1 MNGPCLDAGR
11 FEACRVDT
19 GRLDAEPLPHTTSD
33 HCRAD
38 SIHKAG
44 ACVAASFVDPGL
56 SVAAARLLD
65 MDLQAPPGDAVGRAV
80 GGGAPDAPPCA
91 PAPPP
96 AAPSPASPSPV
107 AGDPESAWGLVGA
120 ASDAVAVAGAGL
132 WRCTDEQLVDLLR
145 AQAADLARIEAARLG
160 LVRELDARG
169 WAARVG
175 ATSTQ
180 AWLAHAL
187 RVDPRAAAA
196 DVRAARALDPAG
208 DAPPEPGAP
217 TMTGA
222 PTSADGP
229 VLAATG
235 RALAGGALSRA
246 HADAVLASVRAL
258 PTLPAVPADTG
269 AAAGADGSDGERAE
283 TREQLVA
290 RAEAWLLDKCGQFD
304 PATVR
309 RLGREVAHALDP
321 SDVLAG
327 ELAAA
332 ARDELWLTP
341 TDTGRVRV
349 RGELD
354 QVTGALLV
362 TLVDAGAGP
371 RPSAEDGPDRRPPAT
386 RRAHAFGEV
395 LRLAANAEPK
405 IAGGLRPQLIVTIPH
420 DSLRDALLQA
430 TQSADDSDRAAGWG
444 ARRLAVTETGTTISA
459 GWARKLACDATII
472 PTVLGSASEPL
483 DIGRASRVIP
493 PGLRRAL
500 ITRDHGCAFP
510 GCRRPPRWTDAHH
523 IRHWADGGPTALNN
537 LVLLCDHHHDV
548 IHHTDWAVTI
558 EAGRPVFTPPAWLD
572 PLRRARPPTDP
583 TAA

>member
-1 MNGPCLDAGR
+1 
-11 FEACRVDT
+11 
-19 GRLDAEPLPHTTSD
+19 
-33 HCRAD
+33 
-38 SIHKAG
+38 
-44 ACVAASFVDPGL
+44 
-56 SVAAARLLD
+56 
-65 MDLQAPPGDAVGRAV
+65 MDLQAPPGDGQPRVLKVARSSDVV
-80 GGGAPDAPPCA
+80 PVT
-91 PAPPP
+91 PAPSGVT
-96 AAPSPASPSPV
+96 PSPAV
-107 AGDPESAWGLVGA
+107 GDPVSAWGLVGVA
-120 ASDAVAVAGAGL
+120 ADAVAGAGAGL
-132 WRCTDEQLVDLLR
+132 WRCTDEQLVELLR
-145 AQAADLARIEAARLG
+145 AQAGDLARIEAARLG

-175 ATSTQ
+175 AASTQ

-217 TMTGA
+217 AMTGA

-235 RALAGGALSRA
+235 RALATGELSRA
-246 HADAVLASVRAL
+246 HADAVLASIRAL
-258 PTLPAVPADTG
+258 PTLPSLPAEPPVG
-269 AAAGADGSDGERAE
+269 AGADGSDGGQGE

-290 RAEAWLLDKCGQFD
+290 RAEAWLLGQCGQFD

-341 TDTGRVRV
+341 TDSGRVRV

-395 LRLAANAEPK
+395 LRLAANADPQ
-405 IAGGLRPQLIVTIPH
+405 IAGGLRPQLIVTVTL
-420 DSLRDALLQA
+420 DSLRDALRRHGNRHGHGHGA
-430 TQSADDSDRAAGWG
+430 WRDDGDGAGAAAGRG

-500 ITRDHGCAFP
+500 ITRDRGCAFP
-510 GCRRPPRWTDAHH
+510 GCRRPPRWADAHH

-548 IHHTDWAVTI
+548 IHHTDWRVTI

-572 PLRRARPPTDP
+572 PLRRPRPPTDP

>member
-1 MNGPCLDAGR
+1 
-11 FEACRVDT
+11 
-19 GRLDAEPLPHTTSD
+19 
-33 HCRAD
+33 
-38 SIHKAG
+38 
-44 ACVAASFVDPGL
+44 
-56 SVAAARLLD
+56 
-65 MDLQAPPGDAVGRAV
+65 
-80 GGGAPDAPPCA
+80 
-91 PAPPP
+91 
-96 AAPSPASPSPV
+96 
-107 AGDPESAWGLVGA
+107 
-120 ASDAVAVAGAGL
+120 
-132 WRCTDEQLVDLLR
+132 
-145 AQAADLARIEAARLG
+145 
-160 LVRELDARG
+160 
-169 WAARVG
+169 
-175 ATSTQ
+175 
-180 AWLAHAL
+180 
-187 RVDPRAAAA
+187 
-196 DVRAARALDPAG
+196 VRAARALDPTG
-208 DAPPEPGAP
+208 DAPPEPGTP
-217 TMTGA
+217 IMTGA

-235 RALAGGALSRA
+235 RALAGGELSRA
-246 HADAVLASVRAL
+246 HADAVLASIRAL
-258 PTLPAVPADTG
+258 PSLPAEAR
-269 AAAGADGSDGERAE
+269 ADGEYVE
-283 TREQLVA
+283 TREGLVA
-290 RAEAWLLDKCGQFD
+290 RAEAWLLGQCGQFD
-304 PATVR
+304 AATVR

-395 LRLAANAEPK
+395 LRLAANADPQ
-405 IAGGLRPQLIVTIPH
+405 IAGGLRPQLIVTVTL
-420 DSLRDALLQA
+420 DSLRDALRRHGNRHGHGHRA
-430 TQSADDSDRAAGWG
+430 WRSDGDGAEGPGAGAAESG

-483 DIGRASRVIP
+483 DIGRASRAIP

-510 GCRRPPRWTDAHH
+510 GCPRPPRWADAHH

-548 IHHTDWAVTI
+548 LHHTDWAVTI

-572 PLRRARPPTDP
+572 PMRRPRPPTDP

>member
-1 MNGPCLDAGR
+1 
-11 FEACRVDT
+11 V
-19 GRLDAEPLPHTTSD
+19 
-33 HCRAD
+33 
-38 SIHKAG
+38 
-44 ACVAASFVDPGL
+44 
-56 SVAAARLLD
+56 
-65 MDLQAPPGDAVGRAV
+65 
-80 GGGAPDAPPCA
+80 
-91 PAPPP
+91 
-96 AAPSPASPSPV
+96 
-107 AGDPESAWGLVGA
+107 SAWGLVGA
-120 ASDAVAVAGAGL
+120 AADAVAGAGAGL

-145 AQAADLARIEAARLG
+145 AQAVDLARIEAARLG

-169 WAARVG
+169 WAARVS
-175 ATSTQ
+175 AASTQ

-187 RVDPRAAAA
+187 RVDPRVAAA

-208 DAPPEPGAP
+208 DAPPEPGTP

-235 RALAGGALSRA
+235 RALATGELSRA

-258 PTLPAVPADTG
+258 PTLPADTG
-269 AAAGADGSDGERAE
+269 VGRDGDGGGEQAE

-290 RAEAWLLDKCGQFD
+290 RAEAWLLGQCGQFD

-386 RRAHAFGEV
+386 RRAHALGEV
-395 LRLAANAEPK
+395 LRLAANADPK
-405 IAGGLRPQLIVTIPH
+405 IAGGLRPHLIVTIPH
-420 DSLRDALLQA
+420 DSLCDALRRHGNRRGVRGHGGRGSRGGQQHPAL
-430 TQSADDSDRAAGWG
+430 SG
-444 ARRLAVTETGTTISA
+444 APGDPELLPGLPEPPAEQGPRRMAVTETGTTISA

-500 ITRDHGCAFP
+500 ITRDRGCAFP
-510 GCRRPPRWTDAHH
+510 GCRRPPRWADAHH
-523 IRHWADGGPTALNN
+523 IRHWADGGATALNN

-548 IHHTDWAVTI
+548 IHHTDWTVTI

-572 PLRRARPPTDP
+572 PLRRPRPPTDP

>member
-1 MNGPCLDAGR
+1 
-11 FEACRVDT
+11 
-19 GRLDAEPLPHTTSD
+19 
-33 HCRAD
+33 
-38 SIHKAG
+38 
-44 ACVAASFVDPGL
+44 
-56 SVAAARLLD
+56 
-65 MDLQAPPGDAVGRAV
+65 MDLKAPPGDAVARVV
-80 GGGAPDAPPCA
+80 GSGGTDAPPCA
-91 PAPPP
+91 PRETMTFFGPAMVTSLDSVPVAPTPAPEAPSPVVPSP
-96 AAPSPASPSPV
+96 AAPSPAVPRGATPPPAV
-107 AGDPESAWGLVGA
+107 GDPVSAWGLVGA
-120 ASDAVAVAGAGL
+120 AADAVAGAGAGL

-145 AQAADLARIEAARLG
+145 AQAMDLARIEAARLG

-169 WAARVG
+169 WAARAG
-175 ATSTQ
+175 AASTQ

-208 DAPPEPGAP
+208 DAPPEPGTP
-217 TMTGA
+217 IMTGA

-235 RALAGGALSRA
+235 RALATGELSRA

-258 PTLPAVPADTG
+258 PTLPTLPADSG
-269 AAAGADGSDGERAE
+269 AAMGADAGDGEQAE

-290 RAEAWLLDKCGQFD
+290 RAEGWLLGQCGQFD

-395 LRLAANAEPK
+395 LRLAANADSK
-405 IAGGLRPQLIVTIPH
+405 IAGGLRPHLIVTIPH
-420 DSLRDALLQA
+420 DSLRDALLA
-430 TQSADDSDRAAGWG
+430 AVERADGAGDGASSGALSGAAGWG
-444 ARRLAVTETGTTISA
+444 PRRMAVTETGTTISA

-572 PLRRARPPTDP
+572 PLRRPRPPTDP